1 MVISAGGVILLS
13 RDSKYDP
20 YEDKSIHITHTDSA
34 DTGDSRNGFNDVI
47 NHYDNV
53 NGFQSPKTIEQIPR
67 GVRTFVRWS
76 IIIGV
81 TLGLGSMIIGFLY
94 NLIETFK

>member
-1 MVISAGGVILLS
+1 LLS

-20 YEDKSIHITHTDSA
+20 YEDKSIHITHTDTD
-34 DTGDSRNGFNDVI
+34 DTVDSRNGFNDVI

-53 NGFQSPKTIEQIPR
+53 NGFHYPKTTEQIPR
-67 GVRTFVRWS
+67 SIRTPIRWI

-81 TLGLGSMIIGFLY
+81 TLGLGTMLVGFVY